1 MFFDLLK
8 MLLVCSVVALAIEAA
23 SFFAIKSKKDIAE
36 SATPQFFFGGNAQKK
51 ILILF

>member
-36 SATPQFFFGGNAQKK
+36 SATPNFSSGEMPKK
-51 ILILF
+51 RF